1 MNFNRFV
8 SILAFFTVLSSP
20 KAIAQAYD
28 LVSFGTEDGGRIEA
42 SFFKAGN
49 RQVVIFAHGA
59 IFNKESWYFLAEAFQ
74 RKGVSALSIDF
85 RGYGNSKSGSSSKKM
100 YDILG
105 AIAYLKEQ
113 GFTDINLVGASM
125 GGAAVLLA
133 LSNNSI
139 PIDKVV
145 LLAPAGGPAVAS
157 TANNKLFIVSE
168 NEGMFT
174 GVKAIYEASAE
185 PKQIKIYPGNA
196 HAQHLFKTDVR
207 DELIDRITRFIKP
220 TQP

>member
-20 KAIAQAYD
+20 KAIAQAYE

-42 SFFKAGN
+42 SFFKAGSSKA
-49 RQVVIFAHGA
+49 VILAHGA

-74 RKGVSALSIDF
+74 RKGVAALSIDF
-85 RGYGNSKSGSSSKKM
+85 RGYGNSRSGSSTKKM

-105 AIAYLKEQ
+105 AISYLKAQ
-113 GFTDINLVGASM
+113 GFTAINLIGASM

-145 LLAPAGGPAVAS
+145 LLAPAGGPAIGS
-157 TANNKLFIVSE
+157 TASDKLFIVSE
-168 NEGMFT
+168 SERMFT
-174 GVKAIYEASAE
+174 GVMAIYAASAV
-185 PKQIKIYPGNA
+185 PKQIEIYPGNV
-196 HAQHLFKTDVR
+196 HAQNLFKTDNR
-207 DELIDRITRFIKP
+207 DKLIDRITGFINP